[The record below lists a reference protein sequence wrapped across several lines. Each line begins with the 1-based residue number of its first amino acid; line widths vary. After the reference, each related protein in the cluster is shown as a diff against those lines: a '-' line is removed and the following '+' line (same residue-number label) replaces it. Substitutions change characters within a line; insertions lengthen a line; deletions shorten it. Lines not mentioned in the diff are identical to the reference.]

1 MLGDSVRR
9 RQPKRR
15 APREPGEPR
24 ARGDRDWKRIL
35 IALAAAL
42 IVPFGVGYLVAVY
55 IVFPPTEVSGSGT
68 PVPDLRGRTTSEA
81 QRELVAAGLGGVE
94 VSELPHPDADP
105 GTVIAQSPLPGQQL
119 RPGADVRIALSSGPA
134 RVMVPDV
141 LGFGADRAESMLTRA
156 GFTVTRAEQE
166 SPAPEGRVIRTD
178 PQPGQPLV
186 LPASVTLIVSTGPA
200 AVPDPGAFPDSAAGT
215 DTTFVPEH

>member
-15 APREPGEPR
+15 SPREPGEPR
-24 ARGDRDWKRIL
+24 APGERDWKRIL

-42 IVPFGVGYLVAVY
+42 IVPFAIGYFVAVY
-55 IVFPPTEVSGSGT
+55 VLFPPTQVSGSGT
-68 PVPDLRGRTTSEA
+68 PVPDLKGSTTSEA
-81 QRELVAAGLGGVE
+81 QRELVAAGLGDLE
-94 VSELPHPDADP
+94 ITELPHPDADP

-178 PQPGQPLV
+178 PQPGEPLL

-200 AVPDPGAFPDSAAGT
+200 AVTDPGAFPDSAAGT
-215 DTTFVPEH
+215 DTTAVPAR

>member
-9 RQPKRR
+9 RLPKRR
-15 APREPGEPR
+15 TAREPGEPR
-24 ARGDRDWKRIL
+24 AHGERNWKRIL
-35 IALAAAL
+35 LALAAAL
-42 IVPFGVGYLVAVY
+42 VVPFAIGYVVAVY
-55 IVFPPTEVSGSGT
+55 VLFPPTEVSGSGT

-81 QRELVAAGLGGVE
+81 QRELVAAGLGDLE
-94 VSELPHPDADP
+94 ITELPHPDADP

-141 LGFGADRAESMLTRA
+141 LGFGADRAESMLARA
-156 GFTVTRAEQE
+156 GFTVTRADLE
-166 SPAPEGRVIRTD
+166 SPAPAGQVIRTD
-178 PQPGQPLV
+178 PGPGQPLA
-186 LPASVTLIVSTGPA
+186 LPASVTLIISTGPA

-215 DTTFVPEH
+215 DTTAVFER